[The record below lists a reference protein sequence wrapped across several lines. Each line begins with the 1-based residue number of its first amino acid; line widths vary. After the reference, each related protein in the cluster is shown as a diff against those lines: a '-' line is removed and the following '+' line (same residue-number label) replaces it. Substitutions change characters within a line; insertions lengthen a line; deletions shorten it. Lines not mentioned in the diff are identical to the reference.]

1 MDESPGR
8 SAAQA
13 SGRVADG
20 HAADL
25 SAPEAHTAD
34 CCPADPRIA
43 RHFDEGM
50 SLHIAAGTFPPL
62 AATSSA
68 LLELLS
74 DVGDLRPTI
83 LEVGS
88 GSGGLIVELLRNGA
102 VQADGVDLSPGSV
115 ETARRRADEAE
126 LGERA
131 TFRVGDGSA
140 AVLEAHD
147 WVVLDRVI
155 CCYAHV
161 DRLLANAMRAAR
173 RRVIISVPLSTGWR
187 SLIIKAI
194 WFMEN
199 KTNRLRGRPCPGYV
213 HPVPMIE
220 RRLADAGF
228 RRLRH
233 ARVGL
238 WHAAVY
244 ERGATSQAGATS

>member
-13 SGRVADG
+13 SGR
-20 HAADL
+20 AADCR
-25 SAPEAHTAD
+25 AAD

-43 RHFDEGM
+43 RHFDGDMRRHE
-50 SLHIAAGTFPPL
+50 AAGTFPPL
-62 AATSSA
+62 ASSSSS
-68 LLELLS
+68 LLTLLTDVGELQPTVLEL
-74 DVGDLRPTI
+74 
-83 LEVGS
+83 GS
-88 GSGGLIVELLRNGA
+88 GSGGLSVELLRRGA
-102 VQADGVDLSPGSV
+102 RQADGVDLSPGSV
-115 ETARRRADEAE
+115 ETARRRADEAG

-131 TFRVGDGSA
+131 TFRVGDGSET
-140 AVLEAHD
+140 VLEPHD

-173 RRVIISVPLSTGWR
+173 QRVIISVPLSTGWR

-194 WFMEN
+194 WFLEN
-199 KTNRLRGRPCPGYV
+199 KTNRLRGRPCPGFV

-238 WHAAVY
+238 WHTAVY
-244 ERGATSQAGATS
+244 ERGATS

>member
-13 SGRVADG
+13 SGRAADGRAADG
-20 HAADL
+20 HVAGG
-25 SAPEAHTAD
+25 SAAD

-43 RHFDEGM
+43 SHFDEGM
-50 SLHIAAGTFPPL
+50 SQHMAAGTFPPL
-62 AATSSA
+62 AATSSG
-68 LLELLS
+68 LLELLP
-74 DVGDLRPTI
+74 DVGELQPTI

-88 GSGGLIVELLRNGA
+88 GSGGLIVELLRRGA
-102 VQADGVDLSPGSV
+102 PRADGVDLSPGSV
-115 ETARRRADEAE
+115 ETARRRAYEAE

-131 TFRVGDGSA
+131 SFRVGDGSA
-140 AVLEAHD
+140 AVLEEHD

-173 RRVIISVPLSTGWR
+173 QRVVISVPLSTGWR

-194 WFMEN
+194 WFLEN

-228 RRLRH
+228 HRLRH

-238 WHAAVY
+238 WHTAVY
-244 ERGATSQAGATS
+244 ERGATS